1 MMAVILGIDPG
12 ASGGIAWIN
21 WSESDGRLYGVKAH
35 KMPETPRDLAEL
47 LDGYTDTYG
56 LSAVIERVSSRPG
69 QGVSSTFKF
78 GANFGMLQGVL
89 AALEIPYDLVTPTVW
104 QKAMGCL
111 SGGDKNRTK
120 AAAQRLF
127 PSLKITHA
135 TADALLLAEYG
146 RRVWNARNGGAA

>member
-1 MMAVILGIDPG
+1 MATILGIDPG
-12 ASGGIAWIN
+12 ASGGIAWI
-21 WSESDGRLYGVKAH
+21 SEDGTHVRAA
-35 KMPETPRDLAEL
+35 KMPDTNHDLANILQEYPSRL
-47 LDGYTDTYG
+47 AIL
-56 LSAVIERVSSRPG
+56 ERVSSRPG

-78 GANFGMLQGVL
+78 GTNFGLIQGVL
-89 AALEIPYDLVTPTVW
+89 SALVIPYELVTPTVW

-111 SGGDKNRTK
+111 SKGDKNVTK

-146 RRVWNARNGGAA
+146 RRVWNARNGGK

>member
-1 MMAVILGIDPG
+1 MSGTVFIGIDPG
-12 ASGGIAWIN
+12 SSSGGIAVIETDRVYCTKLEGATASDIVDILRISAN
-21 WSESDGRLYGVKAH
+21 SFAILERVGPARGRDGRK
-35 KMPETPRDLAEL
+35 
-47 LDGYTDTYG
+47 
-56 LSAVIERVSSRPG
+56 

-89 AALEIPYDLVTPTVW
+89 ASLEIPYELVTPGVW

-111 SGGDKNRTK
+111 SKGDKNVTK

-146 RRVWNARNGGAA
+146 RRIFNARNGR